1 MPLTVM
7 PKEQDG
13 DNPACLYQVIDFS
26 YPRLGTS
33 KQGGAGSA
41 LSKVVS

>member
-1 MPLTVM
+1 MPLMVM

-13 DNPACLYQVIDFS
+13 DKPAHWYQVIDFS
-26 YPRLGTS
+26 YPRFGAS

-41 LSKVVS
+41 PSEVIS